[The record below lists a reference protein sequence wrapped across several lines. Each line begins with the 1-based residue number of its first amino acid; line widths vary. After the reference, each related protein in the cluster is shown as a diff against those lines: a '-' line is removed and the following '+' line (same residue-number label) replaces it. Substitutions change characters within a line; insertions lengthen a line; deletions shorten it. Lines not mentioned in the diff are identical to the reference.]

1 MAAPDMEVIKD
12 IPGYKVILKAVI
24 KTQIQQLV
32 EQLAAHTD
40 EESVILTASVADGTL
55 SHLGSDSGKGFLED
69 HEDVKSQFLGFCLK
83 RHHKKKQAEKEKE
96 RQQQMLE
103 SMQQIP
109 IPAQLGYGPAPRRN
123 PRAPYPRQ
131 ILPRA
136 PGPGMSPGGGLRS
149 PNIRHEPYPVSRP
162 QRNSTGSDSGRLSMP
177 TTPVK
182 QEPSE
187 QSNDDVS
194 ELNNVSQ
201 SPSQSVAEA
210 KDDEKSNSSSST
222 IPNEPS
228 DGITGESSDKQ
239 KTDSDLDP
247 NVNVK
252 VEAITESEMELEITG
267 VEPGRPAIPQD
278 WDPNISMGMN
288 FDPNSGAMGTSADMN
303 QGYITQLPG
312 GKNFWP
318 CPLCGKISK
327 KKQNLEIHMR
337 IHTGEKPYRCKHCVA
352 AFRQRHH
359 LQSHVARQHLEF
371 LEQYRELKP
380 EREIRIDWPHSG
392 KLHIA
397 EQQTASLEQ
406 CKKLNPE
413 IEIKTE

>member
-40 EESVILTASVADGTL
+40 EESVILTASVSDGTL

-103 SMQQIP
+103 SIQSMQV
-109 IPAQLGYGPAPRRN
+109 PAQLGYGPAPRRN

-136 PGPGMSPGGGLRS
+136 PGPGMSPGGGIRS
-149 PNIRHEPYPVSRP
+149 PGVRHEPYPVSRP
-162 QRNSTGSDSGRLSMP
+162 QRNSTGSDSGRLSLP

-182 QEPSE
+182 QEPSDA
-187 QSNDDVS
+187 SNDDVNDS
-194 ELNNVSQ
+194 NNVSQ
-201 SPSQSVAEA
+201 SPSQSVSES

-222 IPNEPS
+222 IPIEHS
-228 DGITGESSDKQ
+228 DGNTGDASDQ
-239 KTDSDLDP
+239 HKTDSDLDP
-247 NVNVK
+247 NVSVK

-267 VEPGRPAIPQD
+267 VEPGRPIVPQE
-278 WDPNISMGMN
+278 WDPNVSLGMN
-288 FDPNSGAMGTSADMN
+288 FDPNAGAMGTSADMQ
-303 QGYITQLPG
+303 QGYTTMA
-312 GKNFWP
+312 KVFS
-318 CPLCGKISK
+318 CGVCHKGFAT
-327 KKQNLEIHMR
+327 KQRL
-337 IHTGEKPYRCKHCVA
+337 
-352 AFRQRHH
+352 QRDRK
-359 LQSHVARQHLEF
+359 SVV
-371 LEQYRELKP
+371 
-380 EREIRIDWPHSG
+380 
-392 KLHIA
+392 
-397 EQQTASLEQ
+397 
-406 CKKLNPE
+406 
-413 IEIKTE
+413 

>member
-303 QGYITQLPG
+303 QGYSAEMQFPEITGQTTKRMTKERARVICSICNKTFTRMSSLNVHFRLHTGSLPFEC
-312 GKNFWP
+312 KE
-318 CPLCGKISK
+318 CGKKFNTRFSLK
-327 KKQNLEIHMR
+327 VHLVTHAR
-337 IHTGEKPYRCKHCVA
+337 R
-352 AFRQRHH
+352 RQD
-359 LQSHVARQHLEF
+359 F
-371 LEQYRELKP
+371 
-380 EREIRIDWPHSG
+380 
-392 KLHIA
+392 
-397 EQQTASLEQ
+397 
-406 CKKLNPE
+406 
-413 IEIKTE
+413 

>member
-303 QGYITQLPG
+303 QGYRLYAELPVMDSQNPR
-312 GKNFWP
+312 KMHT
-318 CPLCGKISK
+318 CVLCGKQMTTSYS
-327 KKQNLEIHMR
+327 LRMHMR
-337 IHTGEKPYRCKHCVA
+337 
-352 AFRQRHH
+352 
-359 LQSHVARQHLEF
+359 L
-371 LEQYRELKP
+371 
-380 EREIRIDWPHSG
+380 HSG
-392 KLHIA
+392 DLPF
-397 EQQTASLEQ
+397 ECEQ
-406 CKKLNPE
+406 CHKRFNTKWNL
-413 IEIKTE
+413 KTHSITHMN

>member
-1 MAAPDMEVIKD
+1 MTAPDMEVIKD

-131 ILPRA
+131 ILPRG
-136 PGPGMSPGGGLRS
+136 PMPGMSPGGSLRS
-149 PNIRHEPYPVSRP
+149 PSIRHEPYPISRP
-162 QRNSTGSDSGRLSMP
+162 QRNSTGSMP

-182 QEPSE
+182 QEPSDL
-187 QSNDDVS
+187 SNDGIS
-194 ELNNVSQ
+194 ESNNVSQ
-201 SPSQSVAEA
+201 SPSQLGES
-210 KDDEKSNSSSST
+210 KDDENTNSSSST

-228 DGITGESSDKQ
+228 DGNTGESSDRQ

-247 NVNVK
+247 NVNIK

-267 VEPGRPAIPQD
+267 VEPGRPSIPQD
-278 WDPNISMGMN
+278 WDPNLSLGMN
-288 FDPNSGAMGTSADMN
+288 FDPNSGAMGSAADMQ
-303 QGYITQLPG
+303 QGYNISFQSSVTNPQQNKVDLEAFG
-312 GKNFWP
+312 FRTLR
-318 CPLCGKISK
+318 CLVCQKIFPSK
-327 KKQNLEIHMR
+327 AHLDIHMR
-337 IHTGEKPYRCKHCVA
+337 IHTGEKPYKCAVCGQGFTQKGNL
-352 AFRQRHH
+352 QRHM
-359 LQSHVARQHLEF
+359 
-371 LEQYRELKP
+371 
-380 EREIRIDWPHSG
+380 
-392 KLHIA
+392 
-397 EQQTASLEQ
+397 
-406 CKKLNPE
+406 
-413 IEIKTE
+413 KTHQDVM

>member
-303 QGYITQLPG
+303 QGYTSTLPWTVYRCTFSG
-312 GKNFWP
+312 CRKTVR
-318 CPLCGKISK
+318 CKAA
-327 KKQNLEIHMR
+327 LEIHLR
-337 IHTGEKPYRCKHCVA
+337 THTGEKPYIC
-352 AFRQRHH
+352 
-359 LQSHVARQHLEF
+359 
-371 LEQYRELKP
+371 P
-380 EREIRIDWPHSG
+380 N
-392 KLHIA
+392 
-397 EQQTASLEQ
+397 
-406 CKKLNPE
+406 CKKAFTQSNNLYRHIRTHEACREMYGDISIDLRTKSRNRDDAV
-413 IEIKTE
+413 

>member
-1 MAAPDMEVIKD
+1 MTAPDMEVIKD

-131 ILPRA
+131 ILPRG
-136 PGPGMSPGGGLRS
+136 PMPGMSPGGSLRS
-149 PNIRHEPYPVSRP
+149 PSIRHEPYPISRP
-162 QRNSTGSDSGRLSMP
+162 QRNSTGSMP

-182 QEPSE
+182 QEPSDL
-187 QSNDDVS
+187 SNDGIS
-194 ELNNVSQ
+194 ESNNVSQ
-201 SPSQSVAEA
+201 SPSQLGES
-210 KDDEKSNSSSST
+210 KDDENTNSSSST

-228 DGITGESSDKQ
+228 DGNTGESSDRQ

-247 NVNVK
+247 NVNIK

-267 VEPGRPAIPQD
+267 VEPGRPSIPQD
-278 WDPNISMGMN
+278 WDPNLSLGMN
-288 FDPNSGAMGTSADMN
+288 FDPNSGAMGSAADMQ
-303 QGYITQLPG
+303 QGYNPG
-312 GKNFWP
+312 FS
-318 CPLCGKISK
+318 CELCGKEFRNRG
-327 KKQNLEIHMR
+327 NLNVHMR
-337 IHTGEKPYRCKHCVA
+337 LHTGNKPFECMVCQKRFNSRWHLKTHFV
-352 AFRQRHH
+352 RH
-359 LQSHVARQHLEF
+359 VD
-371 LEQYRELKP
+371 K
-380 EREIRIDWPHSG
+380 
-392 KLHIA
+392 
-397 EQQTASLEQ
+397 
-406 CKKLNPE
+406 N
-413 IEIKTE
+413 

>member
-303 QGYITQLPG
+303 QGYNTESSQKIPVSLEVQHSGTSGEDYVYIQVMGMRKPA
-312 GKNFWP
+312 
-318 CPLCGKISK
+318 CPLCK
-327 KKQNLEIHMR
+327 KVFSGRTDIERHMR
-337 IHTGEKPYRCKHCVA
+337 IHSGNRPFTCSYCGRGFAQKGNL
-352 AFRQRHH
+352 QRHILTH
-359 LQSHVARQHLEF
+359 T
-371 LEQYRELKP
+371 
-380 EREIRIDWPHSG
+380 D
-392 KLHIA
+392 
-397 EQQTASLEQ
+397 
-406 CKKLNPE
+406 
-413 IEIKTE
+413 

>member
-1 MAAPDMEVIKD
+1 MTAPDMEVIKD

-131 ILPRA
+131 ILPRG
-136 PGPGMSPGGGLRS
+136 PMPGMSPGGSLRS
-149 PNIRHEPYPVSRP
+149 PSIRHEPYPISRP
-162 QRNSTGSDSGRLSMP
+162 QRNSTGSMP

-182 QEPSE
+182 QEPSDL
-187 QSNDDVS
+187 SNDGIS
-194 ELNNVSQ
+194 ESNNVSQ
-201 SPSQSVAEA
+201 SPSQLGES
-210 KDDEKSNSSSST
+210 KDDENTNSSSST

-228 DGITGESSDKQ
+228 DGNTGESSDRQ

-247 NVNVK
+247 NVNIK

-267 VEPGRPAIPQD
+267 VEPGRPSIPQD
-278 WDPNISMGMN
+278 WDPNLSLGMN
-288 FDPNSGAMGTSADMN
+288 FDPNSGAMGSAADMQ
-303 QGYITQLPG
+303 QGYIEKLAAA
-312 GKNFWP
+312 KSYWP
-318 CPLCGKISK
+318 CPVCGKISK
-327 KKQNLEIHMR
+327 KKQNLIIHMR
-337 IHTGEKPYRCKHCVA
+337 IHTGENRTV
-352 AFRQRHH
+352 
-359 LQSHVARQHLEF
+359 VNIVTQHL
-371 LEQYRELKP
+371 
-380 EREIRIDWPHSG
+380 G
-392 KLHIA
+392 KDIIYNRMLLGNI
-397 EQQTASLEQ
+397 
-406 CKKLNPE
+406 LNFWN
-413 IEIKTE
+413 ITRK

>member
-1 MAAPDMEVIKD
+1 MTAPDMEVIKD

-131 ILPRA
+131 ILPRG
-136 PGPGMSPGGGLRS
+136 PMPGMSPGGSLRS
-149 PNIRHEPYPVSRP
+149 PSIRHEPYPISRP
-162 QRNSTGSDSGRLSMP
+162 QRNSTGSMP

-182 QEPSE
+182 QEPSDL
-187 QSNDDVS
+187 SNDGIS
-194 ELNNVSQ
+194 ESNNVSQ
-201 SPSQSVAEA
+201 SPSQLGES
-210 KDDEKSNSSSST
+210 KDDENTNSSSST

-228 DGITGESSDKQ
+228 DGNTGESSDRQ

-247 NVNVK
+247 NVNIK

-267 VEPGRPAIPQD
+267 VEPGRPSIPQD
-278 WDPNISMGMN
+278 WDPNLSLGMN
-288 FDPNSGAMGTSADMN
+288 FDPNSGAMGSAADMQ
-303 QGYITQLPG
+303 QGYSITEDRMYTCQ
-312 GKNFWP
+312 
-318 CPLCGKISK
+318 LCGKTAK
-327 KKQNLEIHMR
+327 TKQNIQVHLR
-337 IHTGEKPYRCKHCVA
+337 THTGEKPYVCKICNKRFA
-352 AFRQRHH
+352 QRSNWRTH
-359 LQSHVARQHLEF
+359 LVVHSNCENLFVQ
-371 LEQYRELKP
+371 RE
-380 EREIRIDWPHSG
+380 DNS
-392 KLHIA
+392 
-397 EQQTASLEQ
+397 
-406 CKKLNPE
+406 
-413 IEIKTE
+413 

>member
-303 QGYITQLPG
+303 QGYTVLMSVPRQRPESGDPSSDSEEQVVATIRRVM
-312 GKNFWP
+312 
-318 CPLCGKISK
+318 CPTCGKSFPSK
-327 KKQNLEIHMR
+327 SQLKIHLR
-337 IHTGEKPYRCKHCVA
+337 THTGERPFKCSVCGQTFSQKGNL
-352 AFRQRHH
+352 QRHQVMKNH
-359 LQSHVARQHLEF
+359 M
-371 LEQYRELKP
+371 K
-380 EREIRIDWPHSG
+380 
-392 KLHIA
+392 
-397 EQQTASLEQ
+397 
-406 CKKLNPE
+406 
-413 IEIKTE
+413 

>member
-303 QGYITQLPG
+303 QGYNEDNAVQKRGRKMFTCI
-312 GKNFWP
+312 
-318 CPLCGKISK
+318 LCGKQMTSK
-327 KKQNLEIHMR
+327 QSLQHHTR
-337 IHTGEKPYRCKHCVA
+337 LHTGNLPFECKTCQKRFNTKWNLKAH
-352 AFRQRHH
+352 FITHMKNDTDQSQ
-359 LQSHVARQHLEF
+359 LQ
-371 LEQYRELKP
+371 
-380 EREIRIDWPHSG
+380 
-392 KLHIA
+392 
-397 EQQTASLEQ
+397 
-406 CKKLNPE
+406 N
-413 IEIKTE
+413 

>member
-1 MAAPDMEVIKD
+1 MTAPDMEVIKD

-131 ILPRA
+131 ILPRG
-136 PGPGMSPGGGLRS
+136 PMPGMSPGGSLRS
-149 PNIRHEPYPVSRP
+149 PSIRHEPYPISRP
-162 QRNSTGSDSGRLSMP
+162 QRNSTGSMP

-182 QEPSE
+182 QEPSDL
-187 QSNDDVS
+187 SNDGIS
-194 ELNNVSQ
+194 ESNNVSQ
-201 SPSQSVAEA
+201 SPSQLGES
-210 KDDEKSNSSSST
+210 KDDENTNSSSST

-228 DGITGESSDKQ
+228 DGNTGESSDRQ

-247 NVNVK
+247 NVNIK

-267 VEPGRPAIPQD
+267 VEPGRPSIPQD
-278 WDPNISMGMN
+278 WDPNLSLGMN
-288 FDPNSGAMGTSADMN
+288 FDPNSGAMGSAADMQ
-303 QGYITQLPG
+303 QGYNSLAGRSEFDKSVLLALYSAPTLNSNQLSPDTSPPQSSSLHG
-312 GKNFWP
+312 PKHKCEF
-318 CPLCGKISK
+318 CSKIFASAFAL
-327 KKQNLEIHMR
+327 NMHVR
-337 IHTGEKPYRCKHCVA
+337 IHTGEKPFECEICGAKFSVKGNMK
-352 AFRQRHH
+352 RHKI
-359 LQSHVARQHLEF
+359 SHMNNT
-371 LEQYRELKP
+371 
-380 EREIRIDWPHSG
+380 
-392 KLHIA
+392 IA
-397 EQQTASLEQ
+397 
-406 CKKLNPE
+406 
-413 IEIKTE
+413 

>member
-303 QGYITQLPG
+303 QGYNNMARYNVVRNDVVCGLHVCDICQRTFTSKSSLKVHKRLHAGNLPYKCLDCEKRFNSRWNMKSHRLHCHQAQLT
-312 GKNFWP
+312 NQWN
-318 CPLCGKISK
+318 I
-327 KKQNLEIHMR
+327 
-337 IHTGEKPYRCKHCVA
+337 
-352 AFRQRHH
+352 
-359 LQSHVARQHLEF
+359 
-371 LEQYRELKP
+371 
-380 EREIRIDWPHSG
+380 
-392 KLHIA
+392 
-397 EQQTASLEQ
+397 
-406 CKKLNPE
+406 
-413 IEIKTE
+413 

>member
-1 MAAPDMEVIKD
+1 MTAPDMEVIKD

-131 ILPRA
+131 ILPRG
-136 PGPGMSPGGGLRS
+136 PMPGMSPGGSLRS
-149 PNIRHEPYPVSRP
+149 PSIRHEPYPISRP
-162 QRNSTGSDSGRLSMP
+162 QRNSTGSMP

-182 QEPSE
+182 QEPSDL
-187 QSNDDVS
+187 SNDGIS
-194 ELNNVSQ
+194 ESNNVSQ
-201 SPSQSVAEA
+201 SPSQLGES
-210 KDDEKSNSSSST
+210 KDDENTNSSSST

-228 DGITGESSDKQ
+228 DGNTGESSDRQ

-247 NVNVK
+247 NVNIK

-267 VEPGRPAIPQD
+267 VEPGRPSIPQD
-278 WDPNISMGMN
+278 WDPNLSLGMN
-288 FDPNSGAMGTSADMN
+288 FDPNSGAMGSAADMQ
-303 QGYITQLPG
+303 QGYSEGSQFTEYTSLTSMRQRKEQARVTCTICNKTFTRTSSLNVHLRLHTGSLPFEC
-312 GKNFWP
+312 KI
-318 CPLCGKISK
+318 CGKRFNTRFSMK
-327 KKQNLEIHMR
+327 VHLVTHVKQGQGN
-337 IHTGEKPYRCKHCVA
+337 
-352 AFRQRHH
+352 
-359 LQSHVARQHLEF
+359 
-371 LEQYRELKP
+371 
-380 EREIRIDWPHSG
+380 
-392 KLHIA
+392 
-397 EQQTASLEQ
+397 
-406 CKKLNPE
+406 
-413 IEIKTE
+413 

>member
-1 MAAPDMEVIKD
+1 MTAPDMEVIKD

-131 ILPRA
+131 ILPRG
-136 PGPGMSPGGGLRS
+136 PMPGMSPGGSLRS
-149 PNIRHEPYPVSRP
+149 PSIRHEPYPISRP
-162 QRNSTGSDSGRLSMP
+162 QRNSTGSMP

-182 QEPSE
+182 QEPSDL
-187 QSNDDVS
+187 SNDGIS
-194 ELNNVSQ
+194 ESNNVSQ
-201 SPSQSVAEA
+201 SPSQLGES
-210 KDDEKSNSSSST
+210 KDDENTNSSSST

-228 DGITGESSDKQ
+228 DGNTGESSDRQ

-247 NVNVK
+247 NVNIK

-267 VEPGRPAIPQD
+267 VEPGRPSIPQD
-278 WDPNISMGMN
+278 WDPNLSLGMN
-288 FDPNSGAMGTSADMN
+288 FDPNSGAMGSAADMQ
-303 QGYITQLPG
+303 QGYSYKQQDLDIII
-312 GKNFWP
+312 GKVELEGIGMPNKAELASMDTHNKKMHT
-318 CPLCGKISK
+318 CNLCGKQMTTSYSL
-327 KKQNLEIHMR
+327 KQHMR
-337 IHTGEKPYRCKHCVA
+337 
-352 AFRQRHH
+352 
-359 LQSHVARQHLEF
+359 L
-371 LEQYRELKP
+371 
-380 EREIRIDWPHSG
+380 HSG
-392 KLHIA
+392 DLPF
-397 EQQTASLEQ
+397 Q
-406 CKKLNPE
+406 CEFCQKRFNSKWNLKIHKINHL
-413 IEIKTE
+413 K

>member
-303 QGYITQLPG
+303 QGYNKSGRSDFDKSVLLALYSAPTLNSARPSPDKSPPILSPMRGIKHQ
-312 GKNFWP
+312 
-318 CPLCGKISK
+318 CEYCSKIFASAFAL
-327 KKQNLEIHMR
+327 NMHVR
-337 IHTGEKPYRCKHCVA
+337 IHTGEKPFECEICGAKFSVKGNMK
-352 AFRQRHH
+352 RHQ
-359 LQSHVARQHLEF
+359 LSHMN
-371 LEQYRELKP
+371 
-380 EREIRIDWPHSG
+380 DT
-392 KLHIA
+392 IA
-397 EQQTASLEQ
+397 
-406 CKKLNPE
+406 
-413 IEIKTE
+413 

>member
-1 MAAPDMEVIKD
+1 MTAPDMEVIKD

-131 ILPRA
+131 ILPRG
-136 PGPGMSPGGGLRS
+136 PMPGMSPGGSLRS
-149 PNIRHEPYPVSRP
+149 PSIRHEPYPISRP
-162 QRNSTGSDSGRLSMP
+162 QRNSTGSMP

-182 QEPSE
+182 QEPSDL
-187 QSNDDVS
+187 SNDGIS
-194 ELNNVSQ
+194 ESNNVSQ
-201 SPSQSVAEA
+201 SPSQLGES
-210 KDDEKSNSSSST
+210 KDDENTNSSSST

-228 DGITGESSDKQ
+228 DGNTGESSDRQ

-247 NVNVK
+247 NVNIK

-267 VEPGRPAIPQD
+267 VEPGRPSIPQD
-278 WDPNISMGMN
+278 WDPNLSLGMN
-288 FDPNSGAMGTSADMN
+288 FDPNSGAMGSAADMQ
-303 QGYITQLPG
+303 QGYTVYMPVEH
-312 GKNFWP
+312 GKSTVHGVE
-318 CPLCGKISK
+318 CQTCGKKFRSRS
-327 KKQNLEIHMR
+327 LLSIHMR
-337 IHTGEKPYRCKHCVA
+337 THTGEKPFTCNYCGQTFSQKGNL
-352 AFRQRHH
+352 QRHQVMKH
-359 LQSHVARQHLEF
+359 LTR
-371 LEQYRELKP
+371 
-380 EREIRIDWPHSG
+380 
-392 KLHIA
+392 
-397 EQQTASLEQ
+397 
-406 CKKLNPE
+406 
-413 IEIKTE
+413 

>member
-303 QGYITQLPG
+303 QGYSSLKGNIHNAYTTT
-312 GKNFWP
+312 
-318 CPLCGKISK
+318 CDLCGKYFASVGNMERHRILHTGQRPFSCHLCDK
-327 KKQNLEIHMR
+327 TFNQKANLKSHLTL
-337 IHTGEKPYRCKHCVA
+337 HSGEKPFVCNICHK
-352 AFRQRHH
+352 AFR
-359 LQSHVARQHLEF
+359 
-371 LEQYRELKP
+371 LKGNLNA
-380 EREIRIDWPHSG
+380 HSVT
-392 KLHIA
+392 HMEDIF
-397 EQQTASLEQ
+397 
-406 CKKLNPE
+406 
-413 IEIKTE
+413 

>member
-303 QGYITQLPG
+303 QGYNKSFPSVAVERELQNVDLEVLGFRTIRCLV
-312 GKNFWP
+312 
-318 CPLCGKISK
+318 CRKIFPSK
-327 KKQNLEIHMR
+327 AHLEIHMR
-337 IHTGEKPYRCKHCVA
+337 THTGEKPYHCSVCGQ
-352 AFRQRHH
+352 AFTQKGNLQRHLRKH
-359 LQSHVARQHLEF
+359 PDVV
-371 LEQYRELKP
+371 
-380 EREIRIDWPHSG
+380 
-392 KLHIA
+392 
-397 EQQTASLEQ
+397 
-406 CKKLNPE
+406 
-413 IEIKTE
+413 

>member
-1 MAAPDMEVIKD
+1 MTAPDMEVIKD

-131 ILPRA
+131 ILPRG
-136 PGPGMSPGGGLRS
+136 PMPGMSPGGSLRS
-149 PNIRHEPYPVSRP
+149 PSIRHEPYPISRP
-162 QRNSTGSDSGRLSMP
+162 QRNSTGSMP

-182 QEPSE
+182 QEPSDL
-187 QSNDDVS
+187 SNDGIS
-194 ELNNVSQ
+194 ESNNVSQ
-201 SPSQSVAEA
+201 SPSQLGES
-210 KDDEKSNSSSST
+210 KDDENTNSSSST

-228 DGITGESSDKQ
+228 DGNTGESSDRQ

-247 NVNVK
+247 NVNIK

-267 VEPGRPAIPQD
+267 VEPGRPSIPQD
-278 WDPNISMGMN
+278 WDPNLSLGMN
-288 FDPNSGAMGTSADMN
+288 FDPNSGAMGSAADMQ
-303 QGYITQLPG
+303 QGYKSQHPWTVYRCTFSGCTKTLSC
-312 GKNFWP
+312 KAA
-318 CPLCGKISK
+318 
-327 KKQNLEIHMR
+327 LEIHLR
-337 IHTGEKPYRCKHCVA
+337 THTGEKPHVCPNCKKGFSQSNNLYRHIRTQKAC
-352 AFRQRHH
+352 
-359 LQSHVARQHLEF
+359 
-371 LEQYRELKP
+371 RELYGSSMSVDLRSKY
-380 EREIRIDWPHSG
+380 RH
-392 KLHIA
+392 
-397 EQQTASLEQ
+397 
-406 CKKLNPE
+406 
-413 IEIKTE
+413 